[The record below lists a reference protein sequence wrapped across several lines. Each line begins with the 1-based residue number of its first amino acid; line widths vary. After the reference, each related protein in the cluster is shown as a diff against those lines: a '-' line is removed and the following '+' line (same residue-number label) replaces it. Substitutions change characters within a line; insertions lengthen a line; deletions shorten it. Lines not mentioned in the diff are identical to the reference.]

1 MAGGMRMNDRQM
13 KQAMKKM
20 GIKQTSIDDVT
31 EVIIRTKTNEIVI
44 RGADVVCVEMGGSKS
59 YQISGVE
66 TVREL
71 GAAEEGGDLYLINGN
86 MTKLADAGIFAA
98 DSGKEDS
105 DEEVLEVEKQD
116 GDQSGDDGTSDGE
129 NAIPKRNNRRGKLV

>member
-1 MAGGMRMNDRQM
+1 MAGGMRRNDRQM

-20 GIKQTSIDDVT
+20 GIKQTAINDVT

-66 TVREL
+66 TIREL
-71 GAAEEGGDLYLINGN
+71 GAAGEEATAVTFASEDVDLVMSQTGCDRE
-86 MTKLADAGIFAA
+86 KA
-98 DSGKEDS
+98 
-105 DEEVLEVEKQD
+105 VEALTATD
-116 GDQSGDDGTSDGE
+116 GQPAE
-129 NAIPKRNNRRGKLV
+129 AILKIMSE

>member
-31 EVIIRTKTNEIVI
+31 EVIIRTKSNEIVI
-44 RGADVVCVEMGGSKS
+44 RGAEVVCVEMGGSKS

-71 GAAEEGGDLYLINGN
+71 GSAGAEEPVVTFAAEDVDLVMSQTGCDRE
-86 MTKLADAGIFAA
+86 KA
-98 DSGKEDS
+98 
-105 DEEVLEVEKQD
+105 VEALTATD
-116 GDQSGDDGTSDGE
+116 GQPAE
-129 NAIPKRNNRRGKLV
+129 AILKIMSE

>member
-31 EVIIRTKTNEIVI
+31 EVIIRTKSNEIVI

-71 GAAEEGGDLYLINGN
+71 GATGSEEPVVTFASEDVDLVMSQTGCDREKAVEALTATDGQPAE
-86 MTKLADAGIFAA
+86 
-98 DSGKEDS
+98 
-105 DEEVLEVEKQD
+105 
-116 GDQSGDDGTSDGE
+116 
-129 NAIPKRNNRRGKLV
+129 AILKIMSE

>member
-71 GAAEEGGDLYLINGN
+71 GAAGEDVPAV
-86 MTKLADAGIFAA
+86 TFA
-98 DSGKEDS
+98 SED
-105 DEEVLEVEKQD
+105 VELVMSQTGCDREKAVEALTATD
-116 GDQSGDDGTSDGE
+116 GQPAE
-129 NAIPKRNNRRGKLV
+129 AILKIMSE

>member
-20 GIKQTSIDDVT
+20 GIKQTSINDVT

-66 TVREL
+66 TIREL
-71 GAAEEGGDLYLINGN
+71 GAARKHL
-86 MTKLADAGIFAA
+86 
-98 DSGKEDS
+98 
-105 DEEVLEVEKQD
+105 
-116 GDQSGDDGTSDGE
+116 
-129 NAIPKRNNRRGKLV
+129 P

>member
-1 MAGGMRMNDRQM
+1 MNDRQM

-31 EVIIRTKTNEIVI
+31 EVIIRTKSNEIVI
-44 RGADVVCVEMGGSKS
+44 RGAEVVCVEMGGSKS

-71 GAAEEGGDLYLINGN
+71 GSAGAEEPVVTFAAEDVDLVMSQTGCDRE
-86 MTKLADAGIFAA
+86 KA
-98 DSGKEDS
+98 
-105 DEEVLEVEKQD
+105 VEALTATD
-116 GDQSGDDGTSDGE
+116 GQPAE
-129 NAIPKRNNRRGKLV
+129 AILKIMSE

>member
-1 MAGGMRMNDRQM
+1 MSNMAGGMRMNDRQM

-20 GIKQTSIDDVT
+20 GIKQTSINDVT

-71 GAAEEGGDLYLINGN
+71 GAAGEEAPGATG
-86 MTKLADAGIFAA
+86 
-98 DSGKEDS
+98 S
-105 DEEVLEVEKQD
+105 DEPVVTFASEDVDLVMSQTGCDREKAVEALTATD
-116 GDQSGDDGTSDGE
+116 GQPAE
-129 NAIPKRNNRRGKLV
+129 AILKIMSE

>member
-1 MAGGMRMNDRQM
+1 MSNMAGGMRMNDRQM

-20 GIKQTSIDDVT
+20 GIKQSSIDDVT
-31 EVIIRTKTNEIVI
+31 EVIIRTKSNEIVI

-71 GAAEEGGDLYLINGN
+71 GAAGEETPVVTFASEDVDLVMSQTGCDRE
-86 MTKLADAGIFAA
+86 KA
-98 DSGKEDS
+98 
-105 DEEVLEVEKQD
+105 VEALTATD
-116 GDQSGDDGTSDGE
+116 GQPAE
-129 NAIPKRNNRRGKLV
+129 AILKIMSE